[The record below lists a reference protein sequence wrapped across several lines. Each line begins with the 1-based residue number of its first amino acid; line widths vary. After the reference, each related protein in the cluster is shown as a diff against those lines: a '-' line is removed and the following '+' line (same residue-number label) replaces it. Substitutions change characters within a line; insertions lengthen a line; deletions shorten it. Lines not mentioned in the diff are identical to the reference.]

1 MNSYISEVISVSRFP
16 MICGVVM
23 IHSQIFERTNVSL
36 FLGEMYGRICVPFFY
51 LISGFLFFHGYNNL
65 FGSYKEKLT
74 KRVRS
79 WLIPYILWNFIA
91 YLVYTFITGDM
102 ILSQFFE
109 SFFVVSGKSG
119 HSPADGPL
127 WFLRTLM
134 ILSILS
140 PLLYLINK
148 NKYISW
154 LSPIIMLAWLFDV
167 PGVKSG
173 TIIGLLWFNLGAWC
187 QISNIDRFVCK
198 PSMKMACSILA
209 LYAILAL
216 IEMGCNML
224 TVTWYHKSVL
234 VAGMLM
240 FLVLPV
246 FKISSL
252 FEALGG

>member
-1 MNSYISEVISVSRFP
+1 
-16 MICGVVM
+16 
-23 IHSQIFERTNVSL
+23 
-36 FLGEMYGRICVPFFY
+36 
-51 LISGFLFFHGYNNL
+51 
-65 FGSYKEKLT
+65 
-74 KRVRS
+74 
-79 WLIPYILWNFIA
+79 
-91 YLVYTFITGDM
+91 
-102 ILSQFFE
+102 
-109 SFFVVSGKSG
+109 
-119 HSPADGPL
+119 
-127 WFLRTLM
+127 
-134 ILSILS
+134 
-140 PLLYLINK
+140 
-148 NKYISW
+148 
-154 LSPIIMLAWLFDV
+154 MLAWLFDV

-198 PSMKMACSILA
+198 PSMKMAYSILA

-252 FEALGG
+252 FEVLGGVSFFMYCFHEMVIRCIQISCQLPFHDAVNYIIVVALTIIICVMVHRLLYKLCPIFLSFLIGRR